1 MIFPWLKHQSWFSG
15 LIGIELAK
23 KVKLRLISKFWEP
36 LWRKEITSSLD
47 TVFEPFLPR
56 SYMALLAL
64 APIDPGL
71 ASLAGSQSSQNPL
84 KVGALQHS
92 NNSPEAPGRDP
103 MCWTIG
109 GPSFENMFWILYIY
123 IIYILYI
130 YILFTWYIY
139 ISIGIPHHTSTISID

>member
-1 MIFPWLKHQSWFSG
+1 
-15 LIGIELAK
+15 
-23 KVKLRLISKFWEP
+23 
-36 LWRKEITSSLD
+36 
-47 TVFEPFLPR
+47 
-56 SYMALLAL
+56 MALLAL

-109 GPSFENMFWILYIY
+109 GPSFEIICFEYYIY

-130 YILFTWYIY
+130 YIIY
-139 ISIGIPHHTSTISID
+139 MVHIY